1 MCFDLL
7 KYDTPFNVRL
17 NTRINNKLETIYSL
31 RTSLCLQVIPP
42 VVSAVC
48 LALSAIYFDLPTS
61 CVSSNSDQ
69 GQGVCRNQAALQKEW
84 YELMDLDLAT
94 FKVR

>member
-69 GQGVCRNQAALQKEW
+69 GVCRSQATQKEW